1 MIITKMTFAVI
12 LSLIFEISLAI
23 IYFSK
28 KRMDNDENKIYQV
41 LMVSNGIGLL
51 LHLVCD
57 YVSYNYDVIPEVVSI
72 VFLKL
77 LLVYYLLF
85 GVFLLLY
92 LITVTLTTY
101 KHIWVTIISCLGTI
115 STFLIFV
122 LPQNIVIDKKNLIF
136 YTNGL
141 DTKLVFFISG
151 LVIIVMFIM
160 MTIKF
165 HKVEKKKI
173 IPLIIF
179 IALATLSTMVQ
190 KSYPDVVIT
199 DCMETIIILLMYFT
213 IENPDLKVL
222 QQLEIA
228 RRQADRANNA
238 KTEFLSS
245 MSHEIRTPL
254 NAISGFSDCILDAKT
269 LDEAK
274 ENAKDIVDA
283 SGTLLDIVNG
293 ILDISK
299 IESGKLE
306 IVNTSYNAPS
316 TFKELAKLITP
327 KMKEK
332 GLFFTY
338 YIAPDLPKTL
348 KGDPANIKKIVTNLL
363 SNACKYTK
371 SGFVK
376 YEVNCV
382 NMNDYC
388 RLVISVE
395 DSGQGIKK
403 ENINKLFTR
412 FQRLEEDKNITIEGT
427 GLGLAITKQLT
438 EMMGGKVIVHS
449 VYGTGS
455 KFTIVL
461 NQKIDNENNVSEHKY
476 KTTLDLHDVRILVV
490 DDNVLNIKVAKK
502 LLERHNANN
511 IKTCESGFDC
521 ISRIGKGEIY
531 DIILLDDMMP
541 KMSGVETLQKLKS
554 MPNFKTPVIA
564 LTANAITGM
573 KEHYLAEG
581 FDNYLAKPIQDD
593 ELIRSMNEVLGRV
606 VTEQMPIVS
615 SSEVIDDGKAKDTEI
630 IPVEENIEEEL
641 GDKLNISTKAVEI
654 SVSPFTVKNMLDS
667 NVEMLDDDPVSDD
680 EINTDTNNIYDVEYL
695 KSKSIDV
702 DGALQSLGDME
713 TYNLAISTYLEESN
727 NIWKRIV
734 SYKES
739 KNISDYATEVHALK
753 SSSRYIGLTKLGDIA
768 YQHELKSKAND
779 VDYIN
784 DHFSELEN
792 EYNKTI
798 EIVKNYV
805 KYNKI

>member
-1 MIITKMTFAVI
+1 MIFSKMTIAIVICLAYIFSLIIIFFSKSNARNDETKIYGFLLVLNFFELLIHIVSENVCYHFDSLPYIVSFLVLKSMLISYFLYGIILFMYLIVIVNYKNKDKILNGIAIMGAVISLSFLFMPLNVSRDNVILHFYTYGLDVNLVYIMSGIIVAIMMFILITHAKTVSRKKVIPLLLFFIGAGVSMIIQ
-12 LSLIFEISLAI
+12 
-23 IYFSK
+23 K
-28 KRMDNDENKIYQV
+28 KYP
-41 LMVSNGIGLL
+41 
-51 LHLVCD
+51 
-57 YVSYNYDVIPEVVSI
+57 Y
-72 VFLKL
+72 
-77 LLVYYLLF
+77 
-85 GVFLLLY
+85 
-92 LITVTLTTY
+92 IT
-101 KHIWVTIISCLGTI
+101 
-115 STFLIFV
+115 
-122 LPQNIVIDKKNLIF
+122 
-136 YTNGL
+136 
-141 DTKLVFFISG
+141 
-151 LVIIVMFIM
+151 
-160 MTIKF
+160 
-165 HKVEKKKI
+165 
-173 IPLIIF
+173 
-179 IALATLSTMVQ
+179 
-190 KSYPDVVIT
+190 IT
-199 DCMETIIILLMYFT
+199 DLIESVICCLMYFT
-213 IENPDLKVL
+213 IENPDVKMV
-222 QQLEIA
+222 QQLELA
-228 RRQADRANNA
+228 KRQADRANNA

-283 SGTLLDIVNG
+283 SDTLLDIVNG

-299 IESGKLE
+299 IEAGKIE
-306 IVNTSYNAPS
+306 IVNSTYDAPA

-338 YIAPDLPKTL
+338 YIAPDLPKAL
-348 KGDPANIKKIVTNLL
+348 CGDSANIKKIVTNLL

-455 KFTIVL
+455 KFTVVL
-461 NQKIDNENNVSEHKY
+461 NQKIDNENTAPERKY
-476 KTTLDLHDVRILVV
+476 KTTLDLHDVRVLVV

-521 ISRIGKGEIY
+521 INRIGKGEIY

-541 KMSGVETLQKLKS
+541 KMSGIETLQKLKS

-581 FDNYLAKPIQDD
+581 FDNYLAKPIQDS
-593 ELIRSMNEVLGRV
+593 ELIRTMNEVLGRV
-606 VTEQMPIVS
+606 VTEQMPIVT
-615 SSEVIDDGKAKDTEI
+615 SSEIVDDGKAKAAEI

-654 SVSPFTVKNMLDS
+654 SVSPFTVKGMSDS
-667 NVEMLDDDPVSDD
+667 NVEMLDDDPISDD
-680 EINTDTNNIYDVEYL
+680 EVNTDTVYGVAYL
-695 KSKSIDV
+695 KSKSVDV

-713 TYNLAISTYLEESN
+713 TYNMAISTYLEESN
-727 NIWKRIV
+727 NIWNRIV
-734 SYKES
+734 EYKES
-739 KNISDYATEVHALK
+739 NNITDYATEVHALK

>member
-1 MIITKMTFAVI
+1 MYLIVIVNYKNKDKILNGIAIMGAVISLSFLFMPLNVSRDNVILHFYTYGLDVNLVYIMSGIIVAIMMFILITHAKTVSRKKVIPLLLFFIGAGVSMIIQ
-12 LSLIFEISLAI
+12 
-23 IYFSK
+23 K
-28 KRMDNDENKIYQV
+28 KYP
-41 LMVSNGIGLL
+41 
-51 LHLVCD
+51 
-57 YVSYNYDVIPEVVSI
+57 Y
-72 VFLKL
+72 
-77 LLVYYLLF
+77 
-85 GVFLLLY
+85 
-92 LITVTLTTY
+92 IT
-101 KHIWVTIISCLGTI
+101 
-115 STFLIFV
+115 
-122 LPQNIVIDKKNLIF
+122 
-136 YTNGL
+136 
-141 DTKLVFFISG
+141 
-151 LVIIVMFIM
+151 
-160 MTIKF
+160 
-165 HKVEKKKI
+165 
-173 IPLIIF
+173 
-179 IALATLSTMVQ
+179 
-190 KSYPDVVIT
+190 IT
-199 DCMETIIILLMYFT
+199 DLIESVICCLMYFT
-213 IENPDLKVL
+213 IENPDVKMV
-222 QQLEIA
+222 QQLELA
-228 RRQADRANNA
+228 KRQADRANNA

-283 SGTLLDIVNG
+283 SDTLLDIVNG

-338 YIAPDLPKTL
+338 YIAPDLPKAL
-348 KGDPANIKKIVTNLL
+348 CGDPANIKKIVTNLL

-455 KFTIVL
+455 KFTVVL
-461 NQKIDNENNVSEHKY
+461 NQKIDNENTAPERKY
-476 KTTLDLHDVRILVV
+476 KTTLDLHDVRVLVV

-521 ISRIGKGEIY
+521 INRIGKGEIY

-541 KMSGVETLQKLKS
+541 KMSGIETLQKLKS

-581 FDNYLAKPIQDD
+581 FDNYLAKPIQDS
-593 ELIRSMNEVLGRV
+593 ELIRTMNEVLGRV
-606 VTEQMPIVS
+606 VTEQMPIVT
-615 SSEVIDDGKAKDTEI
+615 SSEVVEDGKAKDAEI
-630 IPVEENIEEEL
+630 IPVEDNIEEEL

-654 SVSPFTVKNMLDS
+654 NVSPFTVKEMSDS
-667 NVEMLDDDPVSDD
+667 NVEMLDDDPISDD
-680 EINTDTNNIYDVEYL
+680 EVYTDTVYDVAYL
-695 KSKSIDV
+695 KSKSVDV

-713 TYNLAISTYLEESN
+713 TYNMAISTYFEESN
-727 NIWKRIV
+727 NIWNRIV
-734 SYKES
+734 EYKES
-739 KNISDYATEVHALK
+739 NNITDYATEVHALK

>member
-1 MIITKMTFAVI
+1 MYLIVIVNYKNKDKILNGIAIMGAVISLSFLFMPLNVSRDNVILHFYTYGLDVNLVYIMSGIIVAIMMFILITHAKTVSRKKVIPLLLFFIGAGVSMIIQ
-12 LSLIFEISLAI
+12 
-23 IYFSK
+23 K
-28 KRMDNDENKIYQV
+28 KYP
-41 LMVSNGIGLL
+41 
-51 LHLVCD
+51 
-57 YVSYNYDVIPEVVSI
+57 Y
-72 VFLKL
+72 
-77 LLVYYLLF
+77 
-85 GVFLLLY
+85 
-92 LITVTLTTY
+92 IT
-101 KHIWVTIISCLGTI
+101 
-115 STFLIFV
+115 
-122 LPQNIVIDKKNLIF
+122 
-136 YTNGL
+136 
-141 DTKLVFFISG
+141 
-151 LVIIVMFIM
+151 
-160 MTIKF
+160 
-165 HKVEKKKI
+165 
-173 IPLIIF
+173 
-179 IALATLSTMVQ
+179 
-190 KSYPDVVIT
+190 IT
-199 DCMETIIILLMYFT
+199 DLIESVICCLMYFT
-213 IENPDLKVL
+213 IENPDVKMV
-222 QQLEIA
+222 QQLELA
-228 RRQADRANNA
+228 KRQADRANNA

-283 SGTLLDIVNG
+283 SDTLLDIVNG

-299 IESGKLE
+299 IEAGKIE
-306 IVNTSYNAPS
+306 IVNSTYDAPA

-338 YIAPDLPKTL
+338 YIAPDLPKAL
-348 KGDPANIKKIVTNLL
+348 CGDSANIKKIVTNLL

-455 KFTIVL
+455 KFTVVL
-461 NQKIDNENNVSEHKY
+461 NQKIDNENTAPERKY
-476 KTTLDLHDVRILVV
+476 KTTLDLHDVRVLVV

-521 ISRIGKGEIY
+521 INRIGKGEIY

-541 KMSGVETLQKLKS
+541 KMSGIETLQKLKS

-581 FDNYLAKPIQDD
+581 FDNYLAKPIQDS
-593 ELIRSMNEVLGRV
+593 ELIRTMNEVLGRV
-606 VTEQMPIVS
+606 VTEQMPIVT
-615 SSEVIDDGKAKDTEI
+615 SSEVVEDGKAKDAEI
-630 IPVEENIEEEL
+630 IPVEDNIEEEL

-654 SVSPFTVKNMLDS
+654 SVSPFTVKGMSDS
-667 NVEMLDDDPVSDD
+667 NVEMLDDDPISDD
-680 EINTDTNNIYDVEYL
+680 EVNTDTVYGVAYL
-695 KSKSIDV
+695 KSKSVDV

-713 TYNLAISTYLEESN
+713 TYNMAISTYLEESN
-727 NIWKRIV
+727 NIWNRIV
-734 SYKES
+734 EYKES
-739 KNISDYATEVHALK
+739 NNITDYATEVHALK

>member
-1 MIITKMTFAVI
+1 MIFSKMTIAIVICLAYIFSLIIIFFSKSNAKNDETKIYGFLLVLNFFELLIHIVSENACYHFDSLPYIVSFLVLKSMLISYFLYGIILFMYLIVIVNYKNKDKILNGIAIMGAVISLSFLFMPLNVSRDNVILHFYTYGLDVNLVYIMSGIIVAIMMFILITHAKTVSRKKVIPLLLFFIGAGVSMIIQ
-12 LSLIFEISLAI
+12 
-23 IYFSK
+23 K
-28 KRMDNDENKIYQV
+28 KYP
-41 LMVSNGIGLL
+41 
-51 LHLVCD
+51 
-57 YVSYNYDVIPEVVSI
+57 Y
-72 VFLKL
+72 
-77 LLVYYLLF
+77 
-85 GVFLLLY
+85 
-92 LITVTLTTY
+92 IT
-101 KHIWVTIISCLGTI
+101 
-115 STFLIFV
+115 
-122 LPQNIVIDKKNLIF
+122 
-136 YTNGL
+136 
-141 DTKLVFFISG
+141 
-151 LVIIVMFIM
+151 
-160 MTIKF
+160 
-165 HKVEKKKI
+165 
-173 IPLIIF
+173 
-179 IALATLSTMVQ
+179 
-190 KSYPDVVIT
+190 IT
-199 DCMETIIILLMYFT
+199 DL
-213 IENPDLKVL
+213 IESV
-222 QQLEIA
+222 
-228 RRQADRANNA
+228 
-238 KTEFLSS
+238 FLSS

-283 SGTLLDIVNG
+283 SDTLLDIVNG

-299 IESGKLE
+299 IEAGKIE
-306 IVNTSYNAPS
+306 IVNSTYDAPA

-338 YIAPDLPKTL
+338 YIAPDLPKAL
-348 KGDPANIKKIVTNLL
+348 CGDSANIKKIVTNLL

-455 KFTIVL
+455 KFTVVL
-461 NQKIDNENNVSEHKY
+461 NQKIDNENTAPERKY
-476 KTTLDLHDVRILVV
+476 KTTLDLHDVRVLVV

-521 ISRIGKGEIY
+521 INRIGKGEIY

-541 KMSGVETLQKLKS
+541 KMSGIETLQKLKS

-581 FDNYLAKPIQDD
+581 FDNYLAKPIQDS
-593 ELIRSMNEVLGRV
+593 ELIRTMNEVLGRV
-606 VTEQMPIVS
+606 VTEQMPIVT
-615 SSEVIDDGKAKDTEI
+615 SSEIVDDGKAKAAEI

-654 SVSPFTVKNMLDS
+654 SVSPFTVKGMSDS
-667 NVEMLDDDPVSDD
+667 NVEMLDDDPISDD
-680 EINTDTNNIYDVEYL
+680 EVNTDTVYGVAYL
-695 KSKSIDV
+695 KSKSVDV

-713 TYNLAISTYLEESN
+713 TYNMAISTYLEESN
-727 NIWKRIV
+727 NIWNRIV
-734 SYKES
+734 EYKES
-739 KNISDYATEVHALK
+739 NNITDYATEVHA
-753 SSSRYIGLTKLGDIA
+753 
-768 YQHELKSKAND
+768 
-779 VDYIN
+779 
-784 DHFSELEN
+784 
-792 EYNKTI
+792 
-798 EIVKNYV
+798 
-805 KYNKI
+805 

>member
-1 MIITKMTFAVI
+1 MYLIVIVNYKNKDKILNGIAIMGAVISLSFLFMPLNVSRDNVILHFYTYGLDVNLVYIMSGIIVAIMMFILITHAKTVSRKKVIPLLLFFIGAGVSMIIQ
-12 LSLIFEISLAI
+12 
-23 IYFSK
+23 K
-28 KRMDNDENKIYQV
+28 KYP
-41 LMVSNGIGLL
+41 
-51 LHLVCD
+51 
-57 YVSYNYDVIPEVVSI
+57 Y
-72 VFLKL
+72 
-77 LLVYYLLF
+77 
-85 GVFLLLY
+85 
-92 LITVTLTTY
+92 IT
-101 KHIWVTIISCLGTI
+101 
-115 STFLIFV
+115 
-122 LPQNIVIDKKNLIF
+122 
-136 YTNGL
+136 
-141 DTKLVFFISG
+141 
-151 LVIIVMFIM
+151 
-160 MTIKF
+160 
-165 HKVEKKKI
+165 
-173 IPLIIF
+173 
-179 IALATLSTMVQ
+179 
-190 KSYPDVVIT
+190 IT
-199 DCMETIIILLMYFT
+199 DLIESVICCLMYFT
-213 IENPDLKVL
+213 IENPDVKMV
-222 QQLEIA
+222 QQLELA
-228 RRQADRANNA
+228 KRQADRANNA

-283 SGTLLDIVNG
+283 SDTLLDIVNG

-299 IESGKLE
+299 IEAGKIE
-306 IVNTSYNAPS
+306 IVNSTYDAPA

-338 YIAPDLPKTL
+338 YIAPDLPKAL
-348 KGDPANIKKIVTNLL
+348 CGDSANIKKIVTNLL

-455 KFTIVL
+455 KFTVVL
-461 NQKIDNENNVSEHKY
+461 NQKIDNENTAPERKY
-476 KTTLDLHDVRILVV
+476 KTTLDLHDVRVLVV

-521 ISRIGKGEIY
+521 INRIGKGEIY

-541 KMSGVETLQKLKS
+541 KMSGIETLQKLKS

-581 FDNYLAKPIQDD
+581 FDNYLAKPIQDS
-593 ELIRSMNEVLGRV
+593 ELIRTMNEVLGRV
-606 VTEQMPIVS
+606 VTEQMPIVT
-615 SSEVIDDGKAKDTEI
+615 SSEIVDDGKAKAAEI

-654 SVSPFTVKNMLDS
+654 SVSPFTVKGMSDS
-667 NVEMLDDDPVSDD
+667 NVEMLDDDPISDD
-680 EINTDTNNIYDVEYL
+680 EVNTDTVYGVAYL
-695 KSKSIDV
+695 KSKSVDV

-713 TYNLAISTYLEESN
+713 TYNMAISTYLEESN
-727 NIWKRIV
+727 NIWNRIV
-734 SYKES
+734 EYKES
-739 KNISDYATEVHALK
+739 NNITDYATEVHALK